1 MPPNGIKAFL
11 FDLDGTLLF
20 SQPSGLQAFLQYGR
34 DLGLTFS
41 DEQVRH
47 THRWQHQFWA
57 DRDTNRRLFAEL
69 GESEGWREVTRRQLG
84 QLGVAG
90 PLDEYVDAIHARF
103 AADYQPAHHIPPEGP
118 QVITRLRERGYIT
131 GLVSNRSGVLAHAVE
146 EHGLHGLFDFS
157 LSAEEAG
164 SWKPHPGIFERAL
177 QLAGVPPAAAVYIG
191 DNYYADIVG
200 AQGAGLFP
208 VLYDP
213 AGLFPEATCRVI
225 AAHTELL
232 EL

>member
-1 MPPNGIKAFL
+1 MPPNGIQAFL

-20 SQPSGLQAFLQYGR
+20 SKPSGLQAFLEYGR
-34 DLGLTFS
+34 DLGLTFT
-41 DEQVRH
+41 DDQVRRA
-47 THRWQHQFWA
+47 HRWQHQFWA
-57 DRDTNRRLFAEL
+57 DRETNTRLFAEL
-69 GESEGWREVTRRQLG
+69 GQLEGWREVSRRQLG
-84 QLGVAG
+84 LLGVTG

-103 AADYQPAHHIPPEGP
+103 DAEYQPTHHIPPEGP

-131 GLVSNRSGVLAHAVE
+131 GLVSNRSGVLAHAVD
-146 EHGLHGLFDFS
+146 EHGLNGLFDFS

-164 SWKPHPGIFERAL
+164 AWKPDRGIFERAL
-177 QLAGVPPAAAVYIG
+177 ELAGVDPEAAVYIG

-200 AQGAGLFP
+200 AQGAGLLP

-213 AGLFPEATCRVI
+213 AGLFPEAACRVI
-225 AAHTELL
+225 LTHAELL